1 MSEDEQ
7 SYCTKCGFSPATN
20 HICCGGTGKSAQYCD
35 SCFPTEDPL
44 TAKLIAEARNST
56 CEYCGGSPCSGGP
69 NSLSQMLG
77 TSKNQWMCMPCSMEY
92 QPFLLK
98 KLENVTDNLSQSEQ
112 LDLLKKLYEEV
123 DAHMRF
129 FVRQRDN

>member
-1 MSEDEQ
+1 
-7 SYCTKCGFSPATN
+7 
-20 HICCGGTGKSAQYCD
+20 
-35 SCFPTEDPL
+35 
-44 TAKLIAEARNST
+44 
-56 CEYCGGSPCSGGP
+56 
-69 NSLSQMLG
+69 
-77 TSKNQWMCMPCSMEY
+77 MPCSMEY

-112 LDLLKKLYEEV
+112 LELLKKLYEEV